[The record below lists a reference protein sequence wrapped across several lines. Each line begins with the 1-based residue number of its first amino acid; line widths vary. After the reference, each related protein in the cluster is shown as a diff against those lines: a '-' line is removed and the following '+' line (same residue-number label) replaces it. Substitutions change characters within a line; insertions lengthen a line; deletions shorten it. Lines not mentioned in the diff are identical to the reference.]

1 MKFGNVCRFLASA
14 LMSAVLFVGSVSIP
28 VSATELSSSDSGNRN
43 DAVDGC
49 VNEYADPVSETVFNQ
64 FLDTEKVYE
73 GDGYSITFSLVAAW
87 EGGYNLAV
95 AITNTGDSPIE
106 NWFLSFDYAADI
118 TNIWNAEVFSRT
130 ENDYVVKNAIWNS
143 DILPG
148 EAAFFGLAEAGSFPG
163 FPENASILMPGNIQA
178 SDDHSVT
185 FSYDGEWGEG
195 FVANI
200 TISNDSTENIEDWIL
215 EFDFDREITS
225 VWNASLESHEGCHYV
240 IKRAQETF
248 CIAPGQA
255 VTFGFIGEGGEAGSM
270 PENYILSG
278 SELYSTDHTDPNHDV
293 DDPVTYDEEDN
304 DGDGLSNGF
313 EAMIGTDPDLEDTD
327 GDLLSDYQE
336 VYLTWTDP
344 TLYDT
349 DGNGVSDADADLDG
363 DGLGNLEE
371 FTLGT
376 DTGHPDSDRDD
387 LTDYDEVYVYYTN
400 PLNPDTDGDTLCDGD
415 DVILGFNPLLPD
427 TDLNGISDAD
437 EKVFQTTSNDFP
449 LGDGRGITNVSI
461 SMNASGNI
469 DKEVGILNVY
479 DFDAQSREVV
489 GLIGVPMEIRSDVE
503 FDSAVITFTYDEAI
517 LGDTPEENLALMW
530 YDEENHWYRI
540 LDMESIVDTA
550 NNTVSY
556 TTTHFS
562 KYMLVDKLK
571 WFMTWSEDIIYDVIQ
586 PAPGPASG
594 ETDYVFVDVLSD
606 EYPDSKVTRICT
618 INNALIENATG
629 DGVNAVGR
637 VLLQLGSYTYY
648 NMPYGDFLRDK
659 YSPDNVAVTPFILNP
674 SHVTDMGGVLNS
686 IIYSFNLYPDQYA
699 NDDKVIV
706 IVGDGNFEIGD
717 DAIDNC
723 INNGIKVYTIDVE
736 HDSDYWQY
744 KRISMLTGGQYYYGE
759 LLDDPALLM
768 DFIKYETGN
777 KIDSTDKDGDGLIDD
792 YEIKGMR
799 TLTGRLITTNP
810 DKADTDGDTLSD
822 YAETGRVYDLYMEIG
837 YGVFKN
843 CRFIVPN
850 SDPTDKDI
858 DKDDLD
864 DNKDPHPWSPEEVT
878 VELDNGY
885 DFIFL
890 SIENSNPSSHKNRT
904 IIDGGDQHWW
914 PGTGTTYD
922 GVYDFDRYYDYV
934 LDSDFKMNSFGC
946 GVIAMTDLE
955 IYLSQQ
961 FGYYLPHFETP
972 YASNNP
978 LVSNSFYKEYAEYNM
993 NEKYV
998 IDDSP
1003 YCYFLGASPI
1013 VMTHGITEFL
1023 VYNGD
1028 PDSYVK
1034 WMPSCDKKENIKIIE
1049 NMISN
1054 NIPIVFSYNTFD
1066 DDLLYLYG
1074 NINDAK
1080 QNSRNN
1086 SVPIMSHYMSIVG
1099 YIKYFENDYSN
1110 DYSYILIV
1118 VSNGEKYFINYDFYS
1133 NHYDLFTNILEVVR

>member
-1 MKFGNVCRFLASA
+1 MKLVKICRFLTSA

-28 VSATELSSSDSGNRN
+28 VSASELSSSESGNWN
-43 DAVDGC
+43 DAVDEC

-64 FLDTEKVYE
+64 FLDTERVYE

-148 EAAFFGLAEAGSFPG
+148 EAVFFGLAEAGSFPG
-163 FPENASILMPGNIQA
+163 FPENTSILMPGNIQA
-178 SDDHSVT
+178 PDDHSVT

-195 FVANI
+195 FVASI

-225 VWNASLESHEGCHYV
+225 VWNASLESHEGWHYV

-313 EAMIGTDPDLEDTD
+313 EAMIGTDPNLEDTD

-344 TLYDT
+344 TLYDS
-349 DGNGVSDADADLDG
+349 DGNGVSDADEDLDG

-371 FTLGT
+371 FMLGT

-387 LTDYDEVYVYYTN
+387 LTDFDEVYVYYTD

-415 DVILGFNPLLPD
+415 DVILGFSPLLPD
-427 TDLNGISDAD
+427 TDLNAISDAD
-437 EKVFQTTSNDFP
+437 EKVFQSTSNDFP

-503 FDSAVITFTYDEAI
+503 FDSAVITFTYDEAM

-530 YDEENHWYRI
+530 YDEENHWYQI

-571 WFMTWSEDIIYDVIQ
+571 WFLTWSEDIVYDVIQ
-586 PAPGPASG
+586 PAPGQASG

-674 SHVTDMGGVLNS
+674 SHVTDMDGVLNS

-699 NDDKVIV
+699 NDDKAIV
-706 IVGDGNFEIGD
+706 IVGDGNFAIGG
-717 DAIDNC
+717 DAINNC
-723 INNGIKVYTIDVE
+723 VNNGIKVYTIDVE
-736 HDSDYWQY
+736 HESDYWQY

-777 KIDSTDKDGDGLIDD
+777 KMDSTDKDGDGLIDD

-850 SDPTDKDI
+850 SDPTNPDTDGDSLKDNEDPYPKRREYI
-858 DKDDLD
+858 ETNINNIYGYTFLNIEGIECGNQDWWMDDTYY
-864 DNKDPHPWSPEEVT
+864 WS
-878 VELDNGY
+878 LM
-885 DFIFL
+885 
-890 SIENSNPSSHKNRT
+890 SENSLHYFNTNINFRIRK
-904 IIDGGDQHWW
+904 Q
-914 PGTGTTYD
+914 
-922 GVYDFDRYYDYV
+922 
-934 LDSDFKMNSFGC
+934 GC
-946 GVIAMTDLE
+946 GIIAVSDLE
-955 IYLSQQ
+955 LFLAQQNNYQRSSIQEIPFYGINGMISRSDYMGYVNKNQENVYHLDPGLSDYYSGVAVGYLVWGLEN
-961 FGYYLPHFETP
+961 FFE
-972 YASNNP
+972 YNSEDNINVEWGKSNNP
-978 LVSNSFYKEYAEYNM
+978 ENVINTIEDMIKNDHPVVCSYYSLNNTLVFYETIREAQELDAIYDYLYSKSHYFVIIGCVKYYDSN
-993 NEKYV
+993 NELKYLLHV
-998 IDDSP
+998 
-1003 YCYFLGASPI
+1003 AS
-1013 VMTHGITEFL
+1013 
-1023 VYNGD
+1023 NGD
-1028 PDSYVK
+1028 FY
-1034 WMPSCDKKENIKIIE
+1034 
-1049 NMISN
+1049 
-1054 NIPIVFSYNTFD
+1054 Y
-1066 DDLLYLYG
+1066 
-1074 NINDAK
+1074 
-1080 QNSRNN
+1080 
-1086 SVPIMSHYMSIVG
+1086 
-1099 YIKYFENDYSN
+1099 
-1110 DYSYILIV
+1110 
-1118 VSNGEKYFINYDFYS
+1118 INYDVYS
-1133 NHYDLFTNILEVVR
+1133 KCMGWFSNILEYSYE